1 MQIILIG
8 LMVILS
14 LCGCSRHYHPL
25 EASKKA
31 RLVIELIYEAPQCS
45 AFRDRLASPTMDD
58 DGIDAVYHE
67 ATLAHCIK
75 KDV

>member
-1 MQIILIG
+1 MQKYFFALT
-8 LMVILS
+8 VILL

-31 RLVIELIYEAPQCS
+31 RLVSELISDAQQCS
-45 AFRDRLASPTMDD
+45 AFKDRLNSPAMDD
-58 DGIDAVYHE
+58 DGVDAIYH
-67 ATLAHCIK
+67 AAMQLHCIK